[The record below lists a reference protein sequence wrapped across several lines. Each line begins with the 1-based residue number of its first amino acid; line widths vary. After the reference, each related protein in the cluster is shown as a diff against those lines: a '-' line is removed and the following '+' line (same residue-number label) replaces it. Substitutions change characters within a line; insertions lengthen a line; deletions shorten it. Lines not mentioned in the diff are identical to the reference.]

1 MNVKEEARYF
11 KNELIKLKETKIA
24 QIKRF
29 NEYELSYN
37 MPDNVILALK
47 DLESDIEAINRV
59 TNMIKER

>member
-37 MPDNVILALK
+37 MPNNMILALK
-47 DLESDIEAINRV
+47 DLENDIEAINRV

>member
-24 QIKRF
+24 QLKMF

-37 MPDNVILALK
+37 MPNNMILALK
-47 DLESDIEAINRV
+47 DLENDIEAINRV
-59 TNMIKER
+59 ANMIKER

>member
-11 KNELIKLKETKIA
+11 KNELIKLKETKVA

-47 DLESDIEAINRV
+47 DLENDIEAINRV
-59 TNMIKER
+59 ANIIKER

>member
-24 QIKRF
+24 QLKMF

-37 MPDNVILALK
+37 MPNNMILALK
-47 DLESDIEAINRV
+47 DLENDIEAINRV

>member
-1 MNVKEEARYF
+1 MNVKEEAKYF
-11 KNELIKLKETKIA
+11 KNELIKLKETKVA

-47 DLESDIEAINRV
+47 GLENDIEAINRV

>member
-24 QIKRF
+24 QLKMF

-37 MPDNVILALK
+37 MPNNMILALK
-47 DLESDIEAINRV
+47 DLENDVEAINRV

>member
-37 MPDNVILALK
+37 MPNNVILALK
-47 DLESDIEAINRV
+47 DLENDIEAINRV

>member
-47 DLESDIEAINRV
+47 DLENDIEAINRV

>member
-1 MNVKEEARYF
+1 MNVKEEAKYF

-29 NEYELSYN
+29 NEYELGYS
-37 MPDNVILALK
+37 MPNDMILALK
-47 DLESDIEAINRV
+47 DLENDIEAINRV